1 MECLLSFFLSFSWRL
16 ENYESKEAIRK
27 LLNVDKNT
35 PDLLSNGNVDNWS
48 STCKFSVVFLS
59 NVNFATVFYIIF
71 NSLFGSI
78 DVL

>member
-1 MECLLSFFLSFSWRL
+1 M
-16 ENYESKEAIRK
+16 SKETIKK
-27 LLNVDKNT
+27 LFYIDKNT
-35 PDLLSNGNVDNWS
+35 PDDGSVDNWS